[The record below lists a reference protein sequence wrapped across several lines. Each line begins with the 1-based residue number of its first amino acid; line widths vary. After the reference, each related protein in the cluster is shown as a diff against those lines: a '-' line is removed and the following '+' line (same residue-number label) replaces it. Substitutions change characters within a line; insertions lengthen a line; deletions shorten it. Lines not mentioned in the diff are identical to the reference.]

1 MKNYTLIG
9 NTPMINITYRYQG
22 KEKHIY
28 VKLEMFMKKHTIIGN
43 TPMINITYRYKGKE
57 NNIYA
62 KLEMFNVTGSIKD
75 RVAYYIINNAK
86 EKGILK
92 ENMPIIEATSGN
104 TGISLSALG
113 AYYKHPVYIF
123 MPDWA
128 SKERIELMKLYG
140 ANITLISKEEGG
152 FIKCVEEAKK
162 LAKELNGFL
171 ANQFENEDNILA
183 HYETTGKEILEQL
196 KEKKIGGFVSGVGTG
211 GTLMGIGKRLK
222 ETDNQIKI
230 YALEPEKMP
239 ILSKG
244 KILGQH
250 KIEGIGDDFVPD
262 IFKRNTEIIE
272 KDILLINDDDAMNM
286 ARKLAKQLGLGVGIS
301 SGANFIGA
309 VLAQEKLE
317 ENVEGKVEVN
327 EENVLEENNKESI
340 VTVFADDNKKY
351 LSTDLVNNM
360 KNNKYFM
367 SNNVELL
374 NYEEII

>member
-1 MKNYTLIG
+1 
-9 NTPMINITYRYQG
+9 
-22 KEKHIY
+22 
-28 VKLEMFMKKHTIIGN
+28 MKKHTVIGN
-43 TPMINITYRYKGKE
+43 TPMINITYRYKGRE

-75 RVAYYIINNAK
+75 RVAYYIIKNAK
-86 EKGILK
+86 EKRILK
-92 ENMPIIEATSGN
+92 DNMPIIEATSGN

-128 SKERIELMKLYG
+128 SKERMELMKLYG
-140 ANITLISKEEGG
+140 ADITLISKEKGG
-152 FIKCVEEAKK
+152 FLKCVEEAKK
-162 LAKELNGFL
+162 LAKKLNGFL

-196 KEKKIGGFVSGVGTG
+196 DGKKIAGFVSGVGTG
-211 GTLMGIGKRLK
+211 GTLIGIGKRLK

-272 KDILLINDDDAMNM
+272 KDILLINDEDAMNM
-286 ARKLAKQLGLGVGIS
+286 ARKLAKELGLGVGIS
-301 SGANFIGA
+301 SGANLIGA

-317 ENVEGKVEVN
+317 ENVEGN
-327 EENVLEENNKESI
+327 I
-340 VTVFADDNKKY
+340 VTVLADDNKKY
-351 LSTDLVNNM
+351 LSTDLGKEIV
-360 KNNKYFM
+360 KDVRFI
-367 SNNVELL
+367 SNQVELL
-374 NYEEII
+374 DYEIV

>member
-1 MKNYTLIG
+1 ML
-9 NTPMINITYRYQG
+9 
-22 KEKHIY
+22 
-28 VKLEMFMKKHTIIGN
+28 MKKHTVIGN
-43 TPMINITYRYKGKE
+43 TPMINITYRYKGRE

-75 RVAYYIINNAK
+75 RVAYYIIKNAK
-86 EKGILK
+86 EKRILK
-92 ENMPIIEATSGN
+92 DNMPIIEATSGN

-128 SKERIELMKLYG
+128 SKERMELMKLYG

-196 KEKKIGGFVSGVGTG
+196 DGRKIAGFVSGVGTG
-211 GTLMGIGKRLK
+211 GTLIGIGKRLK

-250 KIEGIGDDFVPD
+250 KIEGIGDDFVPA

-272 KDILLINDDDAMNM
+272 KDILLINDEDAMNM
-286 ARKLAKQLGLGVGIS
+286 ARKLAKELGLGVGIS
-301 SGANFIGA
+301 SGANLIGA

-317 ENVEGKVEVN
+317 ENVEGN
-327 EENVLEENNKESI
+327 I

-351 LSTDLVNNM
+351 LSTGLGKEIVKDVR
-360 KNNKYFM
+360 FI
-367 SNNVELL
+367 SNQVELL
-374 NYEEII
+374 DYEIV